1 MSSLIRAGLRN
12 PAMVSVKDHSR
23 ARGSRGQDE
32 RTPASLDN
40 YYLTVDPR
48 LKLATMVQFLRVG
61 IDQSEHRILLLLTN
75 KITIFLLLIG

>member
-23 ARGSRGQDE
+23 ARGQDQ

-48 LKLATMVQFLRVG
+48 MKLATMVQFLQVS
-61 IDQSEHRILLLLTN
+61 SEE
-75 KITIFLLLIG
+75 